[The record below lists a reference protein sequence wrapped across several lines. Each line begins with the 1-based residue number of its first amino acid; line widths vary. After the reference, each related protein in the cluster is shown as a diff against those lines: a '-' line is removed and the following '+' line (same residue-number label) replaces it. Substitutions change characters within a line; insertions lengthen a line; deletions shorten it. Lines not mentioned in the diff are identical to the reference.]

1 MKYLVVSSSLSPKS
15 RSRAMAQLVFGDLE
29 GSGEQV
35 EWLDLMDHP
44 LPFCDGGAAFGDP
57 RLEPVAGMVK
67 QADGILL
74 VGPIYN
80 YDFSAA
86 AKNLVELTGAD
97 CWSGKVVGFLAAAG
111 GGASYLSV
119 LSLANSLM
127 VDFRCVIIPRFVYAD
142 GGAFGKDGK
151 LEDHGVRERIGG
163 VARDLVGFTEGLQK
177 ALARERG
184 RD

>member
-1 MKYLVVSSSLSPKS
+1 
-15 RSRAMAQLVFGDLE
+15 
-29 GSGEQV
+29 
-35 EWLDLMDHP
+35 
-44 LPFCDGGAAFGDP
+44 
-57 RLEPVAGMVK
+57 
-67 QADGILL
+67 LL
-74 VGPIYN
+74 AGPIYN

-86 AKNLVELTGAD
+86 AKNFVELTGAD

-151 LEDHGVRERIGG
+151 LEDKGVRERIGG

-177 ALARERG
+177 ALAGEREG
-184 RD
+184 S